1 LCGSADLAR
10 RKNYLAES
18 EVMNMTKE
26 NRELWKAFME
36 WLEIANETNERLRVV
51 RQELDK
57 LRTLSKQDRE
67 F

>member
-1 LCGSADLAR
+1 MAD
-10 RKNYLAES
+10 S
-18 EVMNMTKE
+18 EK
-26 NRELWKAFME
+26 ELWKAILE

-57 LRTLSKQDRE
+57 LRTLSKQAIE